1 MYLQFV
7 YVQVCVHVC
16 VRKVFG
22 EGGEDMYCKD
32 GKGVSIT
39 AVPFSS
45 HVRNTHSLTEEQV
58 AAVCKS
64 CLRAL
69 VYLHS
74 KGVVHRDIK
83 SDSILLTKEGK
94 VCHSDVMGQSMHSL
108 HHCDV
113 VYVII
118 TSL

>member
-1 MYLQFV
+1 MKP
-7 YVQVCVHVC
+7 CI
-16 VRKVFG
+16 G
-22 EGGEDMYCKD
+22 EGGEGVYWSGRCCKD
-32 GKGVSIT
+32 GKGFQSLL
-39 AVPFSS
+39 FSLS
-45 HVRNTHSLTEEQV
+45 PRVHTHSLTEEQV

-83 SDSILLTKEGK
+83 NDSILLTKDSK
-94 VCHSDVMGQSMHSL
+94 VCHNVA
-108 HHCDV
+108 V
-113 VYVII
+113 I